1 MTPTEFQAA
10 ILDLFN
16 KVAWAT
22 NATSDTDELLNLTE
36 QFFLDMTTAL
46 AAAGETPDVPGP
58 RVRA

>member
-10 ILDLFN
+10 VLDFFN

-22 NATSDTDELLNLTE
+22 NATSDTDELLNLMD
-36 QFFLDMTTAL
+36 QFYSDLNTAL
-46 AAAGETPDVPGP
+46 LAAGETPDVPGP